1 MGGRRSGDQ
10 QVVGLLGTA
19 AGQHGGRRGWGW
31 DRRSP
36 RYRCLGFWLLRRLR
50 QHQASLTSLHSGK
63 EEGRKGGRKEEG
75 NRGRK
80 KEGRE
85 GGRAGGGERGDSPS
99 TSTEHVCSEAPSDLS
114 FKRLSGLQ
122 RGGGLAAAGPGPR
135 RGLPTPEITLVP
147 LVPQPCV
154 VRAKGR
160 LSRWGGP
167 AEWGCRARVQSRC
180 PGVLGV
186 YPTQLL
192 SRTRADGGG
201 LRPSLLLPRPVH
213 AAGTEAQ
220 RGEGPARPRSREAPA
235 RLHALIHMDEGPGLH
250 AGRPLAASTPP
261 RAAEHLLALEG
272 CRSSTPECNP
282 PWCMAGSARIKD
294 RKKENE
300 AFLVKTEARSSCD
313 IRASGG
319 LRQRRGGAKATR
331 VGPRGPARGPT
342 ARCS

>member
-50 QHQASLTSLHSGK
+50 QHRASSTSLRSGK

-122 RGGGLAAAGPGPR
+122 RGGGLVAAGPGPC

-167 AEWGCRARVQSRC
+167 AEWGCRAGVQSRR

-192 SRTRADGGG
+192 QDESPAA
-201 LRPSLLLPRPVH
+201 LAPPAPPRSCP
-213 AAGTEAQ
+213 GTEAQ
-220 RGEGPARPRSREAPA
+220 RGEGPARPRSREAPV
-235 RLHALIHMDEGPGLH
+235 RLLIHMDEGPGLH

-272 CRSSTPECNP
+272 CRSSTLERNP

-319 LRQRRGGAKATR
+319 LRQRRGGAKAARVGLRGPTR
-331 VGPRGPARGPT
+331 VPT

>member
-1 MGGRRSGDQ
+1 MGYGGTFQAEGTARAGVQGDESSRCILGPQVGPRDHAEEGGDWGCRGGAGEEPAGRREAGRAREGPGPVLSCGRGGGCTTLGARGVGGRRSGDQ

-50 QHQASLTSLHSGK
+50 QHRASSTSLRSGK

-147 LVPQPCV
+147 LVPQSCV

-167 AEWGCRARVQSRC
+167 AEWGCRARVQSRR

-201 LRPSLLLPRPVH
+201 LRPEH
-213 AAGTEAQ
+213 C
-220 RGEGPARPRSREAPA
+220 GPC
-235 RLHALIHMDEGPGLH
+235 GP
-250 AGRPLAASTPP
+250 
-261 RAAEHLLALEG
+261 
-272 CRSSTPECNP
+272 
-282 PWCMAGSARIKD
+282 
-294 RKKENE
+294 
-300 AFLVKTEARSSCD
+300 RSSCPAPFMP
-313 IRASGG
+313 REQRPSEARG
-319 LRQRRGGAKATR
+319 L
-331 VGPRGPARGPT
+331 PGPARGRLLRGFT
-342 ARCS
+342 L